1 VWGIRVLV
9 LAGLA
14 ATLLAAPARR
24 ITALEPVALGADGSA
39 HARPRALQVA
49 VLALGAAALTVAPA
63 LEGHSATLSPVTLLT
78 IDDTAHVAAMCAW
91 LGGLAAFVAL
101 VPRATRA
108 LEAPDRARL
117 LSALLRRFS
126 PVALGAVAVLA
137 ATGTLQAIPYLT
149 ALDQLWTTGY
159 GRELL
164 AKIVLLAV
172 LAGLGALNRQR
183 TLPALA
189 RLAQA
194 GRPAG
199 AVGHVLRRTLRAE
212 VALLVAVLGVTAA
225 LVDGV
230 PPVAAASGPFNGEAK
245 LGATID
251 LDLTVDPARP
261 GANQVHLYLLRARDG
276 APYTG
281 TKELTVT
288 ARQKD
293 KGIGP
298 LPVHVHRAGPGHYTA
313 DTVQLVPDGTWTLTI
328 TDRYSDF
335 DEVSTQVD
343 VPVR

>member
-1 VWGIRVLV
+1 
-9 LAGLA
+9 
-14 ATLLAAPARR
+14 
-24 ITALEPVALGADGSA
+24 
-39 HARPRALQVA
+39 
-49 VLALGAAALTVAPA
+49 
-63 LEGHSATLSPVTLLT
+63 
-78 IDDTAHVAAMCAW
+78 MCAW
-91 LGGLAAFVAL
+91 LGGLVAFVLL

-108 LEAPDRARL
+108 LAPPDRARL

-126 PVALGAVAVLA
+126 PIALGAVAVLA
-137 ATGTLQAIPYLT
+137 ITGALQAIPYLT
-149 ALDQLWTTGY
+149 AFDQLWTTGY

-164 AKIVLLAV
+164 AKIGLLVV

-189 RLAQA
+189 RIAQA
-194 GRPAG
+194 GGTAG
-199 AVGHVLRRTLRAE
+199 ATGHVLRRTLRAE

-245 LGATID
+245 LGGAID

-261 GANQVHLYLLRARDG
+261 GANQVHLYLLRSRDG

-288 ARQKD
+288 ARQRD

-298 LPVHVHRAGPGHYTA
+298 LPVEVHQAGPGHYTA
-313 DTVQLVPDGTWTLTI
+313 DTVQLVPGGTWTLTI